1 MTIDAT
7 WQIEIGTKGA
17 MTDYTSRVAGMNVK
31 QRLGR
36 ARLGTGNAVVTM
48 LNNDGALTPNAGG
61 TYSSVD
67 WFSQLVRINCTVTD
81 GVSSETANVFS
92 GIVKDFQLSDDGT
105 NSMVQLKMIDMAG
118 ILGQT
123 ETYTSLGYDT
133 VVGITGAITRVLR
146 GDGAAKQYS

>member
-61 TYSSVD
+61 TY
-67 WFSQLVRINCTVTD
+67 
-81 GVSSETANVFS
+81 
-92 GIVKDFQLSDDGT
+92 
-105 NSMVQLKMIDMAG
+105 
-118 ILGQT
+118 
-123 ETYTSLGYDT
+123 
-133 VVGITGAITRVLR
+133 
-146 GDGAAKQYS
+146 

>member
-92 GIVKDFQLSDDGT
+92 GIVKDF
-105 NSMVQLKMIDMAG
+105 
-118 ILGQT
+118 
-123 ETYTSLGYDT
+123 
-133 VVGITGAITRVLR
+133 
-146 GDGAAKQYS
+146 